1 MTFGTR
7 IGGWLRRLTRI
18 RAETFI
24 SVDEVRHARSG
35 AGNVGQGLDANVV
48 MAPIQFI
55 QRTFT
60 QSVPVVEERGAG
72 RKWTPL
78 DEHPLEELLAAP
90 NPFYDGDTLA
100 KAELLS
106 WFIDGNAYL
115 LKTRNQLRGVAELW
129 YVPHWLMEPAWPRIG
144 HGRGSFITHYEYDPD
159 GMGKQEIPVED
170 VVHLR
175 VGLDPRNPRKGLS
188 PIKAALR
195 EVLTDEEASAFSA
208 YLLGNMGV
216 PGGII
221 APKSADVVMGK
232 DEIKEMKDYMT
243 TGFTGKK
250 RGSWLVLGAPTEV
263 SQFGFDP
270 NRLMLGPLRDIS
282 EERICAML
290 GVPAAVVGFGAGLQS
305 TKVGA
310 TMRELVKLAKVNCIE
325 PTQTTIGRQ
334 LGRQLLPDFEPEPDD
349 FRVTY
354 DNSGVSMFLEEVDAV
369 AKRAGALY
377 GAGLA
382 TRDEGRRM
390 VGLDPVGD
398 DDFKAAAPPALPPG
412 GGEEVEELEVVEE
425 EVNNDPPANRWSEW
439 DAALIPG
446 KNGEATP

>member
-1 MTFGTR
+1 MKL
-7 IGGWLRRLTRI
+7 GGWFRRLTGI
-18 RAETFI
+18 RASDDFTSI
-24 SVDEVRHARSG
+24 DEIRHGRAG
-35 AGNVGQGLDANVV
+35 AGKVGQGLDSNVV

-60 QSVPVVEERGAG
+60 QSVPIVEERAEG
-72 RKWTPL
+72 RKWTAL
-78 DEHPLEELLAAP
+78 DTHPLEHLLANP

-115 LKTRNQLRGVAELW
+115 LKTRNRLLGVAELW
-129 YVPHWLMEPAWPRIG
+129 YVPHWLMEPAWPRLG
-144 HGRGSFITHYEYDPD
+144 GARSPFITHYEYDPD
-159 GMGKQEIPVED
+159 GMGKQDIPVED

-216 PGGII
+216 PGGMIS
-221 APKSADVVMGK
+221 PTSTDVVWTK
-232 DEIKEMKDYMT
+232 DEVAEMKAYMKS
-243 TGFTGKK
+243 GFTGKK
-250 RGSWLVLGAPTEV
+250 RGSWMVLGAPTKVE
-263 SQFGFDP
+263 QFGFDP
-270 NRLMLGPLRDIS
+270 NQLMLGPLRDIS
-282 EERICAML
+282 EERICAMI

-310 TMRELVKLAKVNCIE
+310 TMREMVKLARVNCIE

-334 LGRQLLPDFEPEPDD
+334 IGRQLLPDFEPEPDR

-354 DNSGVSMFLEEVDAV
+354 DNSGVSMFLEDEDAV
-369 AKRAGALY
+369 AKRSGELY
-377 GAGLA
+377 QDGIT
-382 TRDEGRRM
+382 TRDESRRM

-398 DDFKAAAPPALPPG
+398 DDFNTATPRVQPG
-412 GGEEVEELEVVEE
+412 GGGAP
-425 EVNNDPPANRWSEW
+425 DPPEPGTDPDPENRWGLVWGAE
-439 DAALIPG
+439 P
-446 KNGEATP
+446 KNGGRTP